1 MHAVRAPRLTPLAAA
16 TLLVACSSGGQPS
29 ASPTASTPIAS
40 ADQAS
45 PSGSAAVDLGTVT
58 LAADECRL
66 DSESTTITATSVRVT
81 TVNETEYPGA
91 FDWWRIND
99 DRTYQDLVDHVA
111 AEVEAASAGRPVLGH
126 PGFVSNNLS
135 SGIVAAGESA
145 QIAGRVT
152 PGTYAIVCLGHFDAV
167 ADDPFR
173 PRAVVGP
180 IEVR

>member
-1 MHAVRAPRLTPLAAA
+1 MGSDGC
-16 TLLVACSSGGQPS
+16 TLEA
-29 ASPTASTPIAS
+29 
-40 ADQAS
+40 
-45 PSGSAAVDLGTVT
+45 
-58 LAADECRL
+58 
-66 DSESTTITATSVRVT
+66 ESTTVAATSVRAT
-81 TVNETEYPGA
+81 AVNQTEHPGA
-91 FDWWRIND
+91 FDMWRIND
-99 DRTYQDLVDHVA
+99 DRTYQDLADHVA

-145 QIAGRVT
+145 QIEGNVR

-180 IEVR
+180 IEIR